1 MSISDCLQRT
11 FGSVGPA
18 WWEIQGLTDAL
29 QAWYRQWP
37 QHDFL
42 HPCVIDAQPAL
53 VCRAG
58 LSRVEPA
65 AFNALQA
72 IADRYG
78 IYLKQDG
85 RQAGAEHG
93 GVNRRRNSGV
103 VLVFCLSLLAASR
116 TVSAHDLHSASESSQ
131 YQMPTSGLQVSNLTA
146 EDGSRVVRLQRAR
159 PPSAEQVLAA
169 YQTETV
175 VPVVDQAQRVLIEDF
190 LKQAYQAQASDP
202 AGITADLRK
211 IAEYYAGYPQAVG
224 LIQSLASHKV
234 VMKYRQGTWQAQAWG
249 SQQRVDSVTIHF
261 DTRTGAQ
268 LLDAPG
274 CEDNPACSIS
284 AADALLHELLHAR
297 LMLLE
302 SERFIAAGGMQ
313 GHIYPYDHEQ
323 EVLVMENH
331 LYRAMNREDGRARP
345 LRQRHTGSLQQVACA
360 VCTPGM
366 QQTASEG
373 E

>member
-1 MSISDCLQRT
+1 MSISQVLAQA
-11 FGSVGPA
+11 FAAAKLAVGDT
-18 WWEIQGLTDAL
+18 QVLSDAL
-29 QAWYRQWP
+29 QDWYQTWP
-37 QHDFL
+37 KHHFL
-42 HPCVIDAQPAL
+42 HPCVINDKPAL
-53 VCRAG
+53 VCQAG
-58 LSRVEPA
+58 LSELEPA

-85 RQAGAEHG
+85 RQTGGEHTG
-93 GVNRRRNSGV
+93 GNRRRNSGA
-103 VLVFCLSLLAASR
+103 VLLFCLSLLATSR
-116 TVSAHDLHSASESSQ
+116 TIMAHDLHSAATNPYE
-131 YQMPTSGLQVSNLTA
+131 MPISGLQVNPVTA
-146 EDGSRVVRLQRAR
+146 EDGSKIVRLQRAR

-169 YQTETV
+169 YQAKAGAPDV
-175 VPVVDQAQRVLIEDF
+175 SPADRSSIGIF
-190 LKQAYQAQASDP
+190 LKQAYQAQAGDP
-202 AGITADLRK
+202 VNIAADLQK
-211 IAEYYAGYPQAVG
+211 IADYYAGYSQAVA
-224 LIQSLASHKV
+224 LIQSLAQRKV
-234 VMKYRQGTWQAQAWG
+234 VLKYRQGTWQAQAWG

-284 AADALLHELLHAR
+284 AADALLHELLHAQ

-323 EVLVMENH
+323 EVLGMENR

-366 QQTASEG
+366 QSAGLEG